1 MLNFFS
7 VVAKLM
13 PMLDNFIVFL
23 VLVNGASVDHLESKS
38 NPEKA
43 KRFGLNGDIEENIFL
58 IVKE

>member
-1 MLNFFS
+1 MR
-7 VVAKLM
+7 
-13 PMLDNFIVFL
+13 MLDNFIFFL